1 LDQDILIDRTVAQL
15 GENLNLSAED
25 KQSLLQASKPK
36 QLKQGQFF
44 IEAGQTCG
52 EIAILQTGIFRT
64 FYLAND
70 KEYTSYFNTEDRN
83 PIIGAFTSFLRQKPS
98 VESVVAL
105 EDSQYQSISKE
116 ELEGLYES
124 HPNIQKMGRL
134 LAEYNYVL
142 AMERIYD
149 LQHSAAKTR
158 YEKFLALY
166 PNVINRIPHYHIAS
180 YIGVTPESLSRLRKS
195 VGRN

>member
-1 LDQDILIDRTVAQL
+1 MLLDRTFAQL
-15 GENLNLSAED
+15 GENFSLSAED
-25 KQSLLQASKPK
+25 KRALQQALRPK

-44 IEAGQTCG
+44 VEAGEICG
-52 EIAILQTGIFRT
+52 EVAILHTGIFRT

-83 PIIGAFTSFLRQKPS
+83 PIVGAFTSFLRQQPS
-98 VESVVAL
+98 AESVVAL
-105 EDSQYQSISKE
+105 EDSTHQSISKE

-149 LQHSAAKTR
+149 LQHSDAKTR

-195 VGRN
+195 VARN